1 MKRNKNLIVFLS
13 YIFLAIFCFNKSL
26 ASEGKTFLS
35 LKNNEVNVRIGPSK
49 KYPVQFTYKK
59 KYLPLE
65 ILDKFDTWRK
75 IKDFE
80 NNSGWIHISQL
91 SKKKTA
97 LNISN
102 NSLLYK
108 KPTIYSK
115 PIAKL
120 ETGRLVLIKK
130 CKIKW
135 CKISTGDFD
144 GWTPKSFLWG
154 MVK

>member
-65 ILDKFDTWRK
+65 ILDKFDNWRK
-75 IKDFE
+75 K
-80 NNSGWIHISQL
+80 NCT
-91 SKKKTA
+91 K
-97 LNISN
+97 
-102 NSLLYK
+102 YK
-108 KPTIYSK
+108 
-115 PIAKL
+115 
-120 ETGRLVLIKK
+120 
-130 CKIKW
+130 
-135 CKISTGDFD
+135 
-144 GWTPKSFLWG
+144 
-154 MVK
+154 